1 MHRLAAQGA
10 RWQARE
16 SGNSQ
21 PPGMGRWRQSLA
33 GTLAVA
39 IVIGPLLAVAGVLMV
54 FALSMIF
61 LFGAVA
67 ALFFMGLAMA
77 GIHALVT

>member
-1 MHRLAAQGA
+1 
-10 RWQARE
+10 
-16 SGNSQ
+16 
-21 PPGMGRWRQSLA
+21 
-33 GTLAVA
+33 
-39 IVIGPLLAVAGVLMV
+39 MV
-54 FALSMIF
+54 FARSMIF